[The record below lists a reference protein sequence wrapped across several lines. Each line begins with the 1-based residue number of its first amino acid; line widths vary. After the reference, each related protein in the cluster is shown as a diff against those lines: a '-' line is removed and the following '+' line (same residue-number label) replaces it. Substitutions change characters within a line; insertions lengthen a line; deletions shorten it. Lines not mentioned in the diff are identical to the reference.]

1 MPAQSLPLAVLWDL
15 DGVLVDTAEF
25 HYQTW
30 AQTLGEIGVPFDRP
44 TFKHLFGRNNVST
57 ITAVLGYSPPPEL
70 IASLGERKES
80 LFRQQIRGQAQP
92 LPGVRPWLERLQAS
106 GVPQAVA
113 SSAPQA
119 NIDALIDEL
128 GLRSYFTVL
137 VAGDDLP
144 AKPDPAV
151 FHTAARRLGVSPQD
165 NALLVVIEDSLAG
178 VEAAHRAGMKCIAVA
193 TTHPASALKAADLV
207 VEHLDRLSPDMF
219 EMMIQKENI
228 ND

>member
-1 MPAQSLPLAVLWDL
+1 MWDL
-15 DGVLVDTAEF
+15 DGVLVDTAELHF
-25 HYQTW
+25 QTW
-30 AQTLGEIGVPFDRP
+30 AKALGEIGVPFDRP
-44 TFKHLFGRNNVST
+44 TFNRLFGRNNAST
-57 ITAVLGYSPPPEL
+57 ITAVLGYSPAPEL
-70 IASLGERKES
+70 LASLSERKES
-80 LFRQQIRGQAQP
+80 LFRQQISGQAQP
-92 LPGVRPWLERLQAS
+92 LPGVRPWLERLQAA

-128 GLRSYFTVL
+128 GLRLYFRVL

-151 FHTAARRLGVSPQD
+151 FLTAARRLGVSPQD

-178 VEAAHRAGMKCIAVA
+178 VEAARRAGMKCIAVA

-207 VEHLDRLSPDMF
+207 VERLDRLSPDMF
-219 EMMIQKENI
+219 ELMIKKENI